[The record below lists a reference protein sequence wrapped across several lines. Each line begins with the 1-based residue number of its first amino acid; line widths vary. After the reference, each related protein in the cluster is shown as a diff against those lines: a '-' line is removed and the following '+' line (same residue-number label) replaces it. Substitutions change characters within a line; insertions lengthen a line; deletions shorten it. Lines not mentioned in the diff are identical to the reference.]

1 MTYFL
6 LTIPKLLPN
15 GTWIENL
22 DINYPKPEH
31 RLKDSKDKKKKKN
44 PIKGWYPPPP
54 ALYVRGLTQPSLVF
68 VSYVA
73 NDHDDGEHKDDNG
86 NEDFYEGDYPI

>member
-1 MTYFL
+1 MF
-6 LTIPKLLPN
+6 
-15 GTWIENL
+15 
-22 DINYPKPEH
+22 YPLEK
-31 RLKDSKDKKKKKN
+31 KKKKKKKKN

-86 NEDFYEGDYPI
+86 NEDFYEGDYPIWFVPVIKS

>member
-1 MTYFL
+1 MNEHPLKTS
-6 LTIPKLLPN
+6 
-15 GTWIENL
+15 GA
-22 DINYPKPEH
+22 DILSRRE
-31 RLKDSKDKKKKKN
+31 KKKEKEKEK
-44 PIKGWYPPPP
+44 PYKGMVSPPP

>member
-1 MTYFL
+1 MNEHL
-6 LTIPKLLPN
+6 LKTS
-15 GTWIENL
+15 GA
-22 DINYPKPEH
+22 DILSRRE
-31 RLKDSKDKKKKKN
+31 KKKEKEKEK
-44 PIKGWYPPPP
+44 PYKGMVSPPP

>member
-1 MTYFL
+1 M
-6 LTIPKLLPN
+6 TIPNLVSKSARGMNEHLLKTSGADVLSPR
-15 GTWIENL
+15 E
-22 DINYPKPEH
+22 K
-31 RLKDSKDKKKKKN
+31 KKKKKKKN

>member
-1 MTYFL
+1 MNEHL
-6 LTIPKLLPN
+6 LKTSGADVLSRR
-15 GTWIENL
+15 E
-22 DINYPKPEH
+22 
-31 RLKDSKDKKKKKN
+31 KKKEKEKEK
-44 PIKGWYPPPP
+44 PYKGMVSPPP